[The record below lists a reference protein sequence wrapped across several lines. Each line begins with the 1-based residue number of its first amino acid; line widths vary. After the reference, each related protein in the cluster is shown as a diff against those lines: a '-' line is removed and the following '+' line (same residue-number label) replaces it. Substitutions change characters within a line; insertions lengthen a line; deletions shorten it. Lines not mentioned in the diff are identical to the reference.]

1 MTITTTEIDTTSTM
15 CMISGQPAGI
25 SFRALSDSTS
35 EPVSGV
41 VVTAV
46 NTPARCNGS
55 LAATQVVDM
64 FTTNGTEWLSLPSNN
79 NYQYSFIANYQGQT
93 FTLTASLGPVSLTCV
108 TLYVPSGNTN
118 ITTTE
123 LANNC

>member
-1 MTITTTEIDTTSTM
+1 
-15 CMISGQPAGI
+15 
-25 SFRALSDSTS
+25 
-35 EPVSGV
+35 
-41 VVTAV
+41 
-46 NTPARCNGS
+46 
-55 LAATQVVDM
+55 M